1 MERSVLFRDRQE
13 EQSADLNNIQ
23 AFVAEAMQH
32 MVMDAI
38 TGERQF
44 TGLAVTQHSAT
55 ELAVAIGRLWD
66 GVTGKIY
73 GHNEAE
79 VVSLYSYLPVQ
90 DKKILNVSII
100 GQEADTDI
108 QPRDYL
114 VDLQSGQTEPR
125 AVAMEHARQVVLQ
138 ITAGLES
145 TQPQKPEP
153 PTGYTTIAQV
163 LVSTSGIVSIEIA
176 DNKRLMRLFEVYQ
189 AGVEH
194 GNWIALMTPRISTLF
209 SDLATLSSRV
219 TGIVDQ
225 TLVRTL
231 AADLALVKQKLA
243 LPASYA
249 AYDAD
254 DFVTSDKTDTTN
266 TELHARIYQGL
277 RFPYE
282 GEREQQLNLF
292 NPYEAVVKNFN
303 GFILS
308 AYTEVTRL
316 RTTGLTGTL
325 LISQYPSYQTVEAK
339 LMTRTRVR
347 LTMQHVE
354 HNTVTGI
361 WSYGAQQV
369 VEQVF
374 EGTVEPGSDHSW
386 NSCYTNIKGE
396 VIDTGEW
403 YTKECWAEQYWDYET
418 TTHTVDGVSVA
429 QTFLNSQDG
438 WLLKIGVT
446 FASAGADGLITAI
459 LCETANG
466 VPNLDR
472 ALGKTTL
479 AAGDIKTDGSESF
492 FVFEQPVF
500 LSAGKRLALV
510 LITGGQHTVN
520 LVDGTSYTNGIL
532 LYSQDGAYY
541 AADTSK
547 DLMMSLV
554 FAQFASTRTI
564 VDLTSIDLEGGIA
577 GFDILAPMTMTDT
590 ADCQFE
596 FQMSGS
602 SEWLPFSNTNA
613 AKLLGLP
620 ALCKLRAVMTGTQD
634 VMPGLG
640 LAGSRIRATR
650 PGTTFK
656 HISTER
662 VLATPSSNLQ
672 VSLLLSG
679 WNAAKHTCE
688 VILLSGGNTYT
699 GTVQDETE
707 ADGSVRRV
715 VTFTPPAISTYK
727 IQIVGTTT
735 TNLECFVVAQRMD
748 VAM

>member
-1 MERSVLFRDRQE
+1 MEKLLIARDRQE
-13 EQSADLNNIQ
+13 FQAADVNSMQ
-23 AFVAEAMQH
+23 AYMDEAMAH
-32 MVMDAI
+32 VVMDAI
-38 TGERQF
+38 TTEKMF
-44 TGLAVTQHSAT
+44 VGLEVAQKSPT
-55 ELAVAIGRLWD
+55 EITVASGRLWD
-66 GVTGKIY
+66 GVTGKRY
-73 GHNEAE
+73 AKSEAGDI
-79 VVSLYSYLPVQ
+79 SLYSYLPVS
-90 DKKILNVSII
+90 DKRYLDISVI
-100 GQEADTDI
+100 GQETSMD
-108 QPRDYL
+108 QEPRDYL
-114 VDLQSGQTEPR
+114 VDLVAQTTEPKSVYMTTSR
-125 AVAMEHARQVVLQ
+125 EVLIQ

-145 TQPQKPEP
+145 SQPQKPAP

-163 LVSTSGIVSIEIA
+163 LLTTSGIATIVVA
-176 DNKRLMRLFEVYQ
+176 DNKKLMRLFEVYQ

-194 GNWIALMTPRISTLF
+194 GEWIALMTPRISTLF
-209 SDLATLSSRV
+209 SDLATLASRV
-219 TGIVDQ
+219 SGIVDQ

-231 AADLALVKQKLA
+231 AADLALVKQKLS

-249 AYDAD
+249 AYEAD
-254 DFVTSDKTDTTN
+254 DFVTFDKSDTAN
-266 TELHARIYQGL
+266 TEYRARVYQGL

-282 GEREQQLNLF
+282 GEREQQLNLY
-292 NPYEAVVKNFN
+292 NPYESTVKNFS
-303 GFILS
+303 GFVLP
-308 AYTEVTRL
+308 AHTEVTRL

-325 LISQYPSYQTVEAK
+325 LISQYPSYQPVEAK

-374 EGTVEPGSDHSW
+374 EGTVDPGSDHSW

-403 YTKECWAEQYWDYET
+403 YTKECWSEQYWDYET

-500 LSAGKRLALV
+500 LSSGKRLALV

-554 FAQFASTRTI
+554 FAQFASTRVI
-564 VDLTSIDLEGGIA
+564 VDLTPIDLVGGIA
-577 GFDILAPMTMTDT
+577 GFDILAPMTITDT

-613 AKLLGLP
+613 ARLLGLP
-620 ALCKLRAVMTGTQD
+620 ALCKLRSVMTGTQD

-640 LAGSRIRATR
+640 LTGSRIRATR
-650 PGTTFK
+650 PDTAFK
-656 HISTER
+656 HISTAR
-662 VLATPSSNLQ
+662 NLAAASSNIQ
-672 VSLLLSG
+672 VTLLLTG

-688 VILLSGGNTYT
+688 VVLLSGGNTYT

-715 VTFTPPAISTYK
+715 VTITPPAISSYK

-735 TNLECFVVAQRMD
+735 TNLDCYVVAQRMD